1 MVGCHGP
8 STAWPSFARR
18 ERERKSAIPV
28 GMTELEKAPRC
39 AWSDQG
45 TGISP
50 LPGGLVCTGIIGV
63 GRVGQ
68 FTVESLKFKVK
79 KENTGRGFNAEIAE
93 DAEYAEFGTE
103 IEADG
108 FFTTKDAEG
117 AEFGALRGDGA
128 GIEERN
134 EHWGIKRRTLR
145 QAQGGHPSSD
155 VQSDLG
161 LLVPGRSGRR

>member
-8 STAWPSFARR
+8 STAWPTFARR

-117 AEFGALRGDGA
+117 AEFAEPESECGRESGME
-128 GIEERN
+128 I
-134 EHWGIKRRTLR
+134 RRRSLR
-145 QAQGGHPSSD
+145 QAQGGHPLPD
-155 VQSDLG
+155 VQCG
-161 LLVPGRSGRR
+161 WRRI